1 MYQVL
6 KHQNNVQPNILRK
19 VMLLHRNPCNVQ
31 VCEGARHGGASA
43 GDVQERGGGGGV
55 GGVWRDLQPGVCRQQ
70 LLAASGGGGGLP
82 PGGLGA
88 TGGRIWRRRLLQ
100 LICSLNI
107 EKLYWQ
113 VFLLCVRPYCCL
125 LCLTKIWLF
134 RRI

>member
-19 VMLLHRNPCNVQ
+19 VMLLHRNPCNIQ
-31 VCEGARHGGASA
+31 VCEGGRHGGASA
-43 GDVQERGGGGGV
+43 GDVQEGGGGGGV

-88 TGGRIWRRRLLQ
+88 RGGRIRR
-100 LICSLNI
+100 
-107 EKLYWQ
+107 EETATADFA
-113 VFLLCVRPYCCL
+113 V
-125 LCLTKIWLF
+125 
-134 RRI
+134 